1 MVNHGSSVAKLG
13 RAAKDRARMLR
24 NLVSSLVEHER
35 IETTI
40 NRAKEVRRV
49 ADKLV
54 TVAKGKERPEGED
67 AEREHWRRATRQ
79 LGRTLRTPL
88 QTFKVGGAARMYAR
102 EALARAGRVPDS
114 RPRVAGGASSP
125 RHARSHTAAARR

>member
-1 MVNHGSSVAKLG
+1 M
-13 RAAKDRARMLR
+13 
-24 NLVSSLVEHER
+24 
-35 IETTI
+35 
-40 NRAKEVRRV
+40 RRV

-88 QTFKVGGAARMYAR
+88 QTFKVGGAARMSS
-102 EALARAGRVPDS
+102 LT
-114 RPRVAGGASSP
+114 PRRWQPPA
-125 RHARSHTAAARR
+125 

>member
-54 TVAKGKERPEGED
+54 TVAKGRERPEGED

-88 QTFKVGGAARMYAR
+88 QTFKVGGAARVYAR
-102 EALARAGRVPDS
+102 VPPCARG
-114 RPRVAGGASSP
+114 PRA
-125 RHARSHTAAARR
+125 